1 MSLVTNCINIKPMD
15 ETDDDS
21 DKDKE
26 TKKEGLMSKEDIA
39 ELMAELR
46 AQLKA
51 DRDKILAKFKKDFTW
66 FEDS

>member
-1 MSLVTNCINIKPMD
+1 MD
-15 ETDDDS
+15 ETDDNS

-51 DRDKILAKFKKDFTW
+51 DRDKILAEVRKDLTW
-66 FEDS
+66 FKDS